1 MAIVYRWNIGEGSD
15 GVYTKLVDNDLAK
28 KEGLTENDLYNA
40 ANKNTK
46 ELFPVLVKNMN

>member
-1 MAIVYRWNIGEGSD
+1 MGT
-15 GVYTKLVDNDLAK
+15 YTNLVNNDLAA

-46 ELFPVLVKNMN
+46 ELFPVLVKNMNEVISEIILVIVN